1 MNAMADNRH
10 MRRVGLTGGALA
22 AFLTAAHIV
31 TDALTSTFT
40 ALLPTIQD
48 RFSLSETALAFLVA
62 LLSFSS
68 LVAQP
73 LFGTLSDRLD
83 ARLVSSVGVILCTS
97 LLSLLAVAPT
107 VIVLAILLVVGG
119 FGSAAFHPAASTLAR
134 EAGGHRAG
142 LTVSL
147 FSAGGTLGLALGPIL
162 VLSIIASQGLDFAP
176 WLMIPGVILG
186 ILLYLIVP
194 SQRREPQ
201 TPRPRL
207 VDRDL
212 LIGPVGLLCLTGV
225 FSSITIVTFSS
236 ALPLWLVADRDV
248 PRDAPL
254 IGWTLAAFSFAAALG
269 GIVAGVLSTRISRRS
284 LISGSMLLA
293 LVPLLGVFRLD
304 PGSPTFFI
312 TVAMAGMLVNAGLPL
327 MLVTAQDLAPH
338 AVATA
343 SGMLMGLTSGTAG
356 LLYIGVGR
364 LQEAIG
370 LAPAMTL
377 SYLTLIPGAFLAAL
391 VLTRFA
397 APTADRAPAE
407 RAAVAISA
415 GVCGNVFIAS
425 GGRSAIAERDGAWSV
440 AILNVAE
447 IGCDPCQQTITNA
460 LKPLAGVRNVRVDV
474 PSRQVE
480 VEYDPSHV
488 DVDRLRAVLQDDP
501 RTPAVA

>member
-1 MNAMADNRH
+1 MNAIVTEPSP
-10 MRRVGLTGGALA
+10 RRLALTGGALA
-22 AFLTAAHIV
+22 TFLTAAHMV

-40 ALLPTIQD
+40 ALLPTIQV

-62 LLSFSS
+62 LLSLSS

-83 ARLVSSVGVILCTS
+83 ARLVSAAGVVLCTS

-107 VIVLAILLVVGG
+107 VIVLVILLAVGG

-134 EAGGHRAG
+134 EAGGDRAG

-162 VLSIIASQGLDFAP
+162 VLSIIAARGLGFAP
-176 WLMIPGVILG
+176 WLMVPGVILG
-186 ILLYLIVP
+186 VLLYVIVP

-201 TPRPRL
+201 APRPRL

-225 FSSITIVTFSS
+225 FSSITVVTFSS
-236 ALPLWLVADRDV
+236 ALPLWLVGDRGI

-254 IGWTLAAFSFAAALG
+254 IGWTLATFSFAAALG
-269 GIVAGVLSTRISRRS
+269 GIVAGVLSTRISRRL

-293 LVPLLGVFRLD
+293 LVPLLGVFALD
-304 PGSPTFFI
+304 PGSPAFFLA
-312 TVAMAGMLVNAGLPL
+312 VAMAGMLVNAGLPL

-356 LLYIGVGR
+356 LLYIGVGW
-364 LQEAIG
+364 LQEVIG
-370 LAPAMTL
+370 LAPAMIL
-377 SYLTLIPGAFLAAL
+377 SYLTLVPGAFLATF

-397 APTADRAPAE
+397 TPTDQMTPVD
-407 RAAVAISA
+407 AAVGISA
-415 GVCGNVFIAS
+415 GVCGNVFIS
-425 GGRSAIAERDGAWSV
+425 PEVRQAIAEPDGNWPV
-440 AILNVAE
+440 AVLTVAE
-447 IGCDPCQQTITNA
+447 IGCDPCQQAITDA
-460 LKPLAGVRNVRVDV
+460 LGRLDGVHQLRLNV
-474 PSRQVE
+474 PFKQVE
-480 VEYDPSHV
+480 VEYDPNQV
-488 DVDRLRAVLQDDP
+488 NVDRLKAALQDRDQVLA
-501 RTPAVA
+501 RS